1 MTDYHFTAH
10 FFFMRCECAVS
21 GHCARIDL
29 SFHLSLES
37 IGSMMVK
44 VVTATVV
51 GGVVG
56 VMGVIVGLVAMAT
69 TKV

>member
-1 MTDYHFTAH
+1 
-10 FFFMRCECAVS
+10 MRCEYVVS